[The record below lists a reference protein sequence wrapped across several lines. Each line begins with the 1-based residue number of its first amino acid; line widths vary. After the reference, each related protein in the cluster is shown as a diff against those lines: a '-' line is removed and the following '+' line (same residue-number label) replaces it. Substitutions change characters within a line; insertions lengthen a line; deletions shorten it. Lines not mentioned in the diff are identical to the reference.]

1 MDRRLSDRPLGG
13 GVTMHHHGTMHQ
25 QTPAVRQDVGVTMH
39 HHGTMHQQPP
49 PVRQLSAG
57 GLTQYCYDSATP
69 IDNSAPEVRQVA
81 GDGQTHYAAG
91 GAPIVHQLSKNE
103 GMTGQRTPF

>member
-1 MDRRLSDRPLGG
+1 MY
-13 GVTMHHHGTMHQ
+13 HHGTMHQ

-91 GAPIVHQLSKNE
+91 GAPIVHWLSKNE
-103 GMTGQRTPF
+103 GVTGQRTPF